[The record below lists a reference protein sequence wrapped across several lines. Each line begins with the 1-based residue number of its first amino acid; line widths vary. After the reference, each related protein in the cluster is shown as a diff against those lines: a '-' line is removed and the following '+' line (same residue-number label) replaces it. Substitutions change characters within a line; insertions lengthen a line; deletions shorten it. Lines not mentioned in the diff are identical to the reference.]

1 MRILF
6 VFLVF
11 STLIGCQSTNNSIN
25 EERIVNTVEKYNL
38 PDILEETSGLAIL
51 NDTLWTLND
60 SGNEAALYAISTKG
74 ALLDKRDTTKTNI
87 DWEDM
92 TIVKGNMLV
101 ADMGNNFGTRKN
113 LHLLEID
120 LSNGGATTLDSIPFH
135 YPEQDNFDFQQD
147 THFDAEGIVVVEN
160 KIVVFTKNRSTLTS
174 EVYVISPSGG
184 PATKMGSLAVGSLI
198 TGADYHQE
206 SKTLALTGYRRDDNQ
221 YLYVIDNFSLSAVA
235 DANISQYD
243 LDFNGAQI
251 EAISIKDAK
260 TFWITSEETTTY
272 NAFLA
277 KIRVQ

>member
-11 STLIGCQSTNNSIN
+11 STLIGCQSANNSSN
-25 EERIVNTVEKYNL
+25 EERIVKTVEKYNL

-74 ALLDKRDTTKTNI
+74 ALLDKRYTTKTNI

-92 TIVKGNMLV
+92 TIVNGNMLV

-251 EAISIKDAK
+251 EAISIIDAK

>member
-1 MRILF
+1 MISQLKQGLF
-6 VFLVF
+6 LLLVC
-11 STLIGCQSTNNSIN
+11 SCALAQT
-25 EERIVNTVEKYNL
+25 VVEKYNL

-74 ALLDKRDTTKTNI
+74 ALLDKRDTSKTNI

-92 TIVKGNMLV
+92 TIVNGNMLV

-221 YLYVIDNFSLSAVA
+221 YLYLIDNFSLSAVA
-235 DANISQYD
+235 DANISKYE

-251 EAISIKDAK
+251 EAISIIDAK

-272 NAFLA
+272 NAFLS

>member
-1 MRILF
+1 MKIIF

-11 STLIGCQSTNNSIN
+11 STLIGCQSANNSGN
-25 EERIVNTVEKYNL
+25 KNNIVKIVEKYNL
-38 PDILEETSGLAIL
+38 PDILKETSGLATL

-60 SGNEAALYAISTKG
+60 SGNEATLYAISTKG
-74 ALLDKRDTTKTNI
+74 ELLDKRDTAKTNI
-87 DWEDM
+87 DWEDI
-92 TIVKGNMLV
+92 TIVNGNMLV

-120 LSNGGATTLDSIPFH
+120 LSNGGATTFDSIPFN
-135 YPEQDNFDFQQD
+135 YPEQDNFDFQQN

-184 PATKMGSLAVGSLI
+184 PATKIGSLPVGSLI

-235 DANISQYD
+235 DVNISQYD

-277 KIRVQ
+277 KIKVQ

>member
-1 MRILF
+1 MKIIF

-11 STLIGCQSTNNSIN
+11 STLIGCQSANNSGN
-25 EERIVNTVEKYNL
+25 KDSIVKIVEKYNL
-38 PDILEETSGLAIL
+38 PYILEETSGLAIL

-74 ALLDKRDTTKTNI
+74 ELLNKRDTTKTNI

-92 TIVKGNMLV
+92 TIVNGNMLV

-113 LHLLEID
+113 LYLLEID
-120 LSNGGATTLDSIPFH
+120 LSNGGATTFDSIPFN
-135 YPEQDNFDFQQD
+135 YPEQDNFDFQQN
-147 THFDAEGIVVVEN
+147 TLFDAEGIVVVEN

-184 PATKMGSLAVGSLI
+184 PATKMGSLPVGSLI

-277 KIRVQ
+277 KIKVQ

>member
-11 STLIGCQSTNNSIN
+11 SILIGCQSANNSEN
-25 EERIVNTVEKYNL
+25 EERTVKTVEKYNL

-92 TIVKGNMLV
+92 TIVNGNMLV

-135 YPEQDNFDFQQD
+135 YPEQDNFDFQQA

-198 TGADYHQE
+198 TGADYHHE

-221 YLYVIDNFSLSAVA
+221 YLYVIDNFSLSAIA

-251 EAISIKDAK
+251 EAISIIDAK

>member
-11 STLIGCQSTNNSIN
+11 SILIGCQSANNSEN
-25 EERIVNTVEKYNL
+25 EERTVKTLEKYNL

-74 ALLDKRDTTKTNI
+74 ALLDKRDTSKTNI

-92 TIVKGNMLV
+92 TIVNGNMLV

-135 YPEQDNFDFQQD
+135 YPEQDNFDFQQA

-160 KIVVFTKNRSTLTS
+160 KIVVFTKNRSTLIS

-184 PATKMGSLAVGSLI
+184 PATKMGSFAVGSLI

-251 EAISIKDAK
+251 EAISIIDAK
-260 TFWITSEETTTY
+260 TFWVTSEKTTTY

>member
-1 MRILF
+1 MKIIF
-6 VFLVF
+6 VFLIF
-11 STLIGCQSTNNSIN
+11 STFIGCQSANNSGN
-25 EERIVNTVEKYNL
+25 KDSIVKIVEKYNL
-38 PDILEETSGLAIL
+38 PYILEETSGLAIL

-74 ALLDKRDTTKTNI
+74 ELLNKRDTTKTNI

-92 TIVKGNMLV
+92 TIVNGNMLV

-113 LHLLEID
+113 LYLLEID
-120 LSNGGATTLDSIPFH
+120 LSNGGATTFDSIPFN
-135 YPEQDNFDFQQD
+135 YPEQDNFDFQQN

-184 PATKMGSLAVGSLI
+184 PATKMGSLPVGSLI

-277 KIRVQ
+277 KIKVQ

>member
-1 MRILF
+1 MRLLF
-6 VFLVF
+6 VFLAF
-11 STLIGCQSTNNSIN
+11 STLIGCQSANNSSN
-25 EERIVNTVEKYNL
+25 EEPIVKTVEKYNL
-38 PDILEETSGLAIL
+38 PDILEETSGLAMR

-74 ALLDKRDTTKTNI
+74 ELLDKRDTAKTNI

-92 TIVKGNMLV
+92 TISNGNMLV

-120 LSNGGATTLDSIPFH
+120 LSDGGATTLDSIPFN
-135 YPEQDNFDFQQD
+135 YPEQDNFDFQQA

-160 KIVVFTKNRSTLTS
+160 KIVVFTKNRGTLTS

-198 TGADYHQE
+198 TGADYHPE
-206 SKTLALTGYRRDDNQ
+206 TKTLALTGYRRDDNQ

-235 DANISQYD
+235 DANIAQYD

-251 EAISIKDAK
+251 EAISIIDSK
-260 TFWITSEETTTY
+260 TFWITSEETKNY
-272 NAFLA
+272 KAFLA
-277 KIRVQ
+277 KLTIE

>member
-11 STLIGCQSTNNSIN
+11 STLIGCQSANNSSN
-25 EERIVNTVEKYNL
+25 EERIVKTVEKYNL

-74 ALLDKRDTTKTNI
+74 ALLDKRYTTKTNI

-92 TIVKGNMLV
+92 TIVNGNMLV

-251 EAISIKDAK
+251 EAISIIDAK
-260 TFWITSEETTTY
+260 TFWITSEKTR
-272 NAFLA
+272 NFDAFLA

>member
-1 MRILF
+1 MRILLF
-6 VFLVF
+6 FLAF
-11 STLIGCQSTNNSIN
+11 TTLIGCQSENNSSN
-25 EERIVNTVEKYNL
+25 EEPIVKTVEKYNL
-38 PDILEETSGLAIL
+38 PDILEETSGLAML

-74 ALLDKRDTTKTNI
+74 ALLDKRDTSKTNI

-92 TIVKGNMLV
+92 TIVNGNMLV

-135 YPEQDNFDFQQD
+135 YPEQDNFDFQQA

-174 EVYVISPSGG
+174 
-184 PATKMGSLAVGSLI
+184 
-198 TGADYHQE
+198 
-206 SKTLALTGYRRDDNQ
+206 LALTGYRRDDNQ
-221 YLYVIDNFSLSAVA
+221 YLYVIDNFSLSAIA

-251 EAISIKDAK
+251 EAISIIDAK
-260 TFWITSEETTTY
+260 TFWITSEETKNY
-272 NAFLA
+272 KAFLA
-277 KIRVQ
+277 KLTIE

>member
-11 STLIGCQSTNNSIN
+11 STLIGCQSANNSSN
-25 EERIVNTVEKYNL
+25 EERIVKTVEKYTL
-38 PDILEETSGLAIL
+38 PDILEETSGLAKL

-74 ALLDKRDTTKTNI
+74 ALLDKRYTTKTNI

-92 TIVKGNMLV
+92 TIVNGNMLV

-120 LSNGGATTLDSIPFH
+120 LINGGATTLDSIPFH

-160 KIVVFTKNRSTLTS
+160 KMVVFTKNRSTLTS

-251 EAISIKDAK
+251 EAISIIDAK

>member
-11 STLIGCQSTNNSIN
+11 STLIGCQSANNSSN
-25 EERIVNTVEKYNL
+25 EERIVKTVEKYTL

-74 ALLDKRDTTKTNI
+74 ALLDKRYTTKTNI

-92 TIVKGNMLV
+92 TIVNGNMLV

-147 THFDAEGIVVVEN
+147 THFDAEGIIVVEN

-184 PATKMGSLAVGSLI
+184 HATKMGSLAVGSLI

-235 DANISQYD
+235 DANISQYN

-251 EAISIKDAK
+251 EAISIIDAK

>member
-11 STLIGCQSTNNSIN
+11 SILIGCQSTNNSEN
-25 EERIVNTVEKYNL
+25 EERTVKTVEKYNL

-92 TIVKGNMLV
+92 TIVNGNMLV

-135 YPEQDNFDFQQD
+135 YPEQDNFDFQQA

-184 PATKMGSLAVGSLI
+184 PATKMGSFAVGSLI

-251 EAISIKDAK
+251 EAISIIDAK
-260 TFWITSEETTTY
+260 TFWVTSEKTTTY

>member
-11 STLIGCQSTNNSIN
+11 SILIGCQSANNSEN
-25 EERIVNTVEKYNL
+25 EERTVKTVEKYNL

-92 TIVKGNMLV
+92 TIVNGNMLV

-135 YPEQDNFDFQQD
+135 YPEQDNFDFQQA

-184 PATKMGSLAVGSLI
+184 PATKMGSFAVGSLI

-221 YLYVIDNFSLSAVA
+221 YLYVIDNFSLSALA

-251 EAISIKDAK
+251 EAISIIDAK
-260 TFWITSEETTTY
+260 TFWVTSEKTTTY

>member
-6 VFLVF
+6 VFLF
-11 STLIGCQSTNNSIN
+11 LSTLIGCQSPNNSNN
-25 EERIVNTVEKYNL
+25 EESIVKTVEKYTL
-38 PDILEETSGLAIL
+38 PDILEETSGLALI

-60 SGNEAALYAISTKG
+60 SGNEAALYAISNKG
-74 ALLDKRDTTKTNI
+74 ALLDKKDTTKTNI

-92 TIVKGNMLV
+92 TVVNGNMLV

-113 LHLLEID
+113 LYLLEID

-147 THFDAEGIVVVEN
+147 THFDAEGIVIAEN
-160 KIVVFTKNRSTLTS
+160 KIVVFTKNRSMLTS

-198 TGADYHQE
+198 TGADYQQE
-206 SKTLALTGYRRDDNQ
+206 NKTLVLTGYRRDDNQ
-221 YLYVIDNFSLSAVA
+221 YLYVIDNFSLSAIA
-235 DANISQYD
+235 DANISQYE
-243 LDFNGAQI
+243 LNFNGAQI
-251 EAISIKDAK
+251 EAISIIDAK
-260 TFWITSEETTTY
+260 TFWITSEKTTTF

>member
-1 MRILF
+1 MKIIF

-11 STLIGCQSTNNSIN
+11 STLIGCQSANNSGN
-25 EERIVNTVEKYNL
+25 KDSIVKIVEKYNL
-38 PDILEETSGLAIL
+38 PYILEETSGLAIL

-74 ALLDKRDTTKTNI
+74 ELLNKRDTTKTNI

-92 TIVKGNMLV
+92 TIVNGNMLV

-113 LHLLEID
+113 LYLLEID
-120 LSNGGATTLDSIPFH
+120 LSNGGATTFDSIPFN
-135 YPEQDNFDFQQD
+135 YPEQDNFDFQQN

-184 PATKMGSLAVGSLI
+184 PATKMGSLPVGSLI

-277 KIRVQ
+277 KIKVQ

>member
-6 VFLVF
+6 VFFVF
-11 STLIGCQSTNNSIN
+11 VALTGCKSGNNSGN
-25 EERIVNTVEKYNL
+25 EENTVTALERHNL

-74 ALLDKRDTTKTNI
+74 KLLEKRATNKTNI

-92 TIVKGNMLV
+92 TIVNGNMIV

-113 LHLLEID
+113 LYLLDVD
-120 LSNGGATTLDSIPFH
+120 LSNGGATTLDTIPFH
-135 YPEQDNFDFQQD
+135 YPEQDNFGFQQA
-147 THFDAEGIVVVEN
+147 TPFDAEGIVYVEN

-174 EVYVISPSGG
+174 EVYVIPAMGG
-184 PATKMGSLAVGSLI
+184 AATKMGSLPVGSLI

-206 SKTLALTGYRRDDNQ
+206 TKTLALTGYQKDENQ
-221 YLYVIDNFSLSAVA
+221 HLYVINNFSLSAIA
-235 DANISQYD
+235 DAKINRYD

-251 EAISIKDAK
+251 EAISIIDAK
-260 TFWITSEETTTY
+260 TFWITSEKTRKY
-272 NAFLA
+272 AAFLA
-277 KIRVQ
+277 KISIY

>member
-6 VFLVF
+6 VFLVL
-11 STLIGCQSTNNSIN
+11 STFICCQSANNSSN
-25 EERIVNTVEKYNL
+25 EESIVKTVEKYNL
-38 PDILEETSGLAIL
+38 PEILEETSGLAML

-60 SGNEAALYAISTKG
+60 SGNEAALYAIGTKG
-74 ALLDKRDTTKTNI
+74 ELLNKRDTAKTNI

-92 TIVKGNMLV
+92 TVVNGNMLV

-113 LHLLEID
+113 LYLFEVD
-120 LSNGGATTLDSIPFH
+120 LSNGGATTLDSITFH
-135 YPEQDNFDFQQD
+135 YPEQDNFDFQQ
-147 THFDAEGIVVVEN
+147 TTQFDAEGIVVVEN

-198 TGADYHQE
+198 TGADYHHE
-206 SKTLALTGYRRDDNQ
+206 SKTLALTGYTRDDNQ
-221 YLYVIDNFSLSAVA
+221 YLYVIDNFSLSAIA
-235 DANISQYD
+235 DANISQYN

-251 EAISIKDAK
+251 EAISIINAK
-260 TFWITSEETTTY
+260 TFWITSEETKTY

-277 KIRVQ
+277 KLTIE

>member
-11 STLIGCQSTNNSIN
+11 SILIGCQSANNSEN
-25 EERIVNTVEKYNL
+25 EERTVKTVEKYNL

-92 TIVKGNMLV
+92 TIVNGNMLV

-135 YPEQDNFDFQQD
+135 YPEQDNFDFQQA

-160 KIVVFTKNRSTLTS
+160 KIVVFTKNRSTLIS

-184 PATKMGSLAVGSLI
+184 PATKMGSFAVGSLI

-251 EAISIKDAK
+251 EAISIIDAK
-260 TFWITSEETTTY
+260 TFWVTSEKTTTY

>member
-11 STLIGCQSTNNSIN
+11 SILIGCQSANNSEN
-25 EERIVNTVEKYNL
+25 EERTVKTVEKYNL

-92 TIVKGNMLV
+92 TIVNGNMLV

-135 YPEQDNFDFQQD
+135 YPEQDNFDFQQA

-184 PATKMGSLAVGSLI
+184 PATKMGSFAVGSLI
-198 TGADYHQE
+198 SGADYHQE

-251 EAISIKDAK
+251 EAISIIDAK
-260 TFWITSEETTTY
+260 TFWVTSEKTTTY

>member
-1 MRILF
+1 MKIIF
-6 VFLVF
+6 AFLVF
-11 STLIGCQSTNNSIN
+11 NTLIGCQSANNSGN
-25 EERIVNTVEKYNL
+25 KDSIVKIVEKYNL

-74 ALLDKRDTTKTNI
+74 ALIDKRDTAKTNI

-92 TIVKGNMLV
+92 TIVSGNMLV

-113 LHLLEID
+113 LNLLEMD

-135 YPEQDNFDFQQD
+135 YPEQYNFDFQQD
-147 THFDAEGIVVVEN
+147 TQFDAEGIVFVEN

-184 PATKMGSLAVGSLI
+184 PATKMGSLPVGSLI

-277 KIRVQ
+277 KIKIQ

>member
-11 STLIGCQSTNNSIN
+11 CTLIGCQSANNSSI
-25 EERIVNTVEKYNL
+25 EQSIVKTVEKYNL
-38 PDILEETSGLAIL
+38 PNILEETSGLAIL

-60 SGNEAALYAISTKG
+60 SGNEATLYAISTKG
-74 ALLDKRDTTKTNI
+74 ELLDKRDTAKTNI

-92 TIVKGNMLV
+92 TIVNGNMLV

-135 YPEQDNFDFQQD
+135 YPEQDNFDFQQA

-160 KIVVFTKNRSTLTS
+160 KMVVFTKNRSTLTS

-251 EAISIKDAK
+251 EAISIIDAK
-260 TFWITSEETTTY
+260 TFWITSEETKNY
-272 NAFLA
+272 KAFLA
-277 KIRVQ
+277 KFTIE

>member
-11 STLIGCQSTNNSIN
+11 SILIGCQSANNSEN
-25 EERIVNTVEKYNL
+25 EERTVKTVEKYNL

-92 TIVKGNMLV
+92 TIVNGNMLV

-135 YPEQDNFDFQQD
+135 YPEQDNFDFQQA

-184 PATKMGSLAVGSLI
+184 PATKMGSFAVGSLI

-251 EAISIKDAK
+251 EAISIIDAK

>member
-1 MRILF
+1 MKIIF

-11 STLIGCQSTNNSIN
+11 STFIGCQSANNSGN
-25 EERIVNTVEKYNL
+25 KDSIVKVVEKYNL
-38 PDILEETSGLAIL
+38 PYILEETSGLAIL

-74 ALLDKRDTTKTNI
+74 ELLNKRDTTKTNI

-92 TIVKGNMLV
+92 TIVNGNMLV

-113 LHLLEID
+113 LYLLEID
-120 LSNGGATTLDSIPFH
+120 LSNGGATTFDSIPFN
-135 YPEQDNFDFQQD
+135 YPEQDNFDFQQN

-184 PATKMGSLAVGSLI
+184 PATKMGSLPVGSLI

-235 DANISQYD
+235 DVNISQYD

-277 KIRVQ
+277 KIKVQ

>member
-1 MRILF
+1 MKIIF

-11 STLIGCQSTNNSIN
+11 STLIGCQLANNSGN
-25 EERIVNTVEKYNL
+25 KNSIVKIVEKYNL
-38 PDILEETSGLAIL
+38 PDILKETSGLAIL

-60 SGNEAALYAISTKG
+60 SGNEATLYAISTKG
-74 ALLDKRDTTKTNI
+74 ELLDKRDTAKTNI
-87 DWEDM
+87 DWEDI
-92 TIVKGNMLV
+92 TIVNGNMLV

-120 LSNGGATTLDSIPFH
+120 LSNGGATTFDSIPFN
-135 YPEQDNFDFQQD
+135 YPEQDNFDFQQN

-184 PATKMGSLAVGSLI
+184 PATKIGSLPVGSLI

-277 KIRVQ
+277 KIKVQ

>member
-11 STLIGCQSTNNSIN
+11 STLIGCQSANNSSN
-25 EERIVNTVEKYNL
+25 EERIVKTVEKYTL
-38 PDILEETSGLAIL
+38 PDILEETSGLAKL

-74 ALLDKRDTTKTNI
+74 ALLDKRYTTKTNI

-92 TIVKGNMLV
+92 TIVNGNMLV

-135 YPEQDNFDFQQD
+135 YPEQDNFDFQQA

-160 KIVVFTKNRSTLTS
+160 KIVVFTKNRDTLTS

-184 PATKMGSLAVGSLI
+184 PATKIGSLAVGSLI
-198 TGADYHQE
+198 TGADYDSE
-206 SKTLALTGYRRDDNQ
+206 TKTLALTGYRRDDNQ
-221 YLYVIDNFSLSAVA
+221 YLYVIDNFSLSAIA

-251 EAISIKDAK
+251 EAISIIDAK
-260 TFWITSEETTTY
+260 TFWITSEET
-272 NAFLA
+272 
-277 KIRVQ
+277 

>member
-6 VFLVF
+6 VFLVL
-11 STLIGCQSTNNSIN
+11 STFICCQSANNSSN
-25 EERIVNTVEKYNL
+25 EESIVKTVEKYNL
-38 PDILEETSGLAIL
+38 PEILEETSGLAML

-60 SGNEAALYAISTKG
+60 SGNEAALYAIGTKG
-74 ALLDKRDTTKTNI
+74 ELLNKRDTAKTNI

-92 TIVKGNMLV
+92 TVVNGNMLV

-113 LHLLEID
+113 LYLLEVD
-120 LSNGGATTLDSIPFH
+120 LSNGGATTLDSITFH
-135 YPEQDNFDFQQD
+135 YPEQDNFDFQQ
-147 THFDAEGIVVVEN
+147 TTQFDAEGIVVVEN

-251 EAISIKDAK
+251 EAISIIDAK

>member
-6 VFLVF
+6 VFFVF
-11 STLIGCQSTNNSIN
+11 VALTGCKSGNNSGN
-25 EERIVNTVEKYNL
+25 EENTVTALERHNL

-74 ALLDKRDTTKTNI
+74 KLLEKRATNKTNI

-92 TIVKGNMLV
+92 TIVNGNMIV

-113 LHLLEID
+113 LYLLDVD

-135 YPEQDNFDFQQD
+135 YPEQDNFGFQQA
-147 THFDAEGIVVVEN
+147 TPFDAEGIVYVED

-174 EVYVISPSGG
+174 EVYVIPAMGG
-184 PATKMGSLAVGSLI
+184 AATKMGSLPVGSLI

-206 SKTLALTGYRRDDNQ
+206 TKTLALTGYQKDENQ
-221 YLYVIDNFSLSAVA
+221 HLYVINNFSLSAIA
-235 DANISQYD
+235 DAKINRYD

-251 EAISIKDAK
+251 EAISIIDAK
-260 TFWITSEETTTY
+260 TFWITSEKTRKY
-272 NAFLA
+272 AAFLA
-277 KIRVQ
+277 KISIY

>member
-1 MRILF
+1 MRLLF
-6 VFLVF
+6 VFLAF
-11 STLIGCQSTNNSIN
+11 TTLIGCQSANNSSN
-25 EERIVNTVEKYNL
+25 EEPIVKTVEKYNL
-38 PDILEETSGLAIL
+38 PDILEETSGLAIR

-74 ALLDKRDTTKTNI
+74 ELLDKRDTAKTNI

-92 TIVKGNMLV
+92 TISNGNMLV

-120 LSNGGATTLDSIPFH
+120 LSDGGATTLDSIPFN
-135 YPEQDNFDFQQD
+135 YPEQDNFDFQQA
-147 THFDAEGIVVVEN
+147 THFDAEGIVVIDN
-160 KIVVFTKNRSTLTS
+160 KIVVFTKNRGTLTS

-198 TGADYHQE
+198 TGADYHSE

-221 YLYVIDNFSLSAVA
+221 YLYVIDNFSLSAVV
-235 DANISQYD
+235 DANIAQYD

-251 EAISIKDAK
+251 EAISIIDTK
-260 TFWITSEETTTY
+260 TFWITSEETKNY
-272 NAFLA
+272 KAFLA
-277 KIRVQ
+277 KLTIE